1 MKQTT
6 LIFLLVFSLTVHKLS
21 QATEN
26 LSNVKN
32 QNINTTKT
40 ALIGATVLSP
50 HLEFPIKDAVVLI
63 NNGKIE
69 FIGQKGMKIQPSYK
83 KIDITGRWLVPGYI
97 DSHIHLFQSA
107 GAFTRPDL
115 IDYSNIRS
123 YKEDYD
129 WIRKNLNDTF
139 ARYLSSGVTSAVD
152 MGGPNWNFK
161 IRDKANNMLYAPQL
175 AVAGPL
181 ISPITVEQLDMG
193 DPPIIKASSTA
204 QAVDYVKQQLKQH
217 PNLIKIWWVRRPE
230 LDLNDQIEM
239 FTAAIDL
246 AHKNNVRVAVHAFE
260 METAKEA
267 IKAGADILVH
277 GVVDEL
283 VDDEFIN
290 LMKQAKVIY
299 IPTLIALTLD
309 HELYRNNVKF
319 TAFEIAHSH
328 PDIINSYRYLAEHK
342 SDYQGQIKMIAKYIP
357 YVDASDDKLEE
368 LSEGEKQIVGQ
379 IEGLLGTEAVKN
391 NIQKQSANLLKVY
404 HAGITIALGTDAGNP
419 AILHGASIFRE
430 MGMLYDAG
438 IPLSGI
444 LAAISANGA
453 KVMGKSNELGSVEV
467 GKTADFVI
475 LEKNPLENIDNF
487 SSIMA
492 VMKQGNYLTTQQ
504 INSKISKY

>member
-1 MKQTT
+1 
-6 LIFLLVFSLTVHKLS
+6 
-21 QATEN
+21 
-26 LSNVKN
+26 
-32 QNINTTKT
+32 
-40 ALIGATVLSP
+40 
-50 HLEFPIKDAVVLI
+50 
-63 NNGKIE
+63 
-69 FIGQKGMKIQPSYK
+69 
-83 KIDITGRWLVPGYI
+83 
-97 DSHIHLFQSA
+97 
-107 GAFTRPDL
+107 
-115 IDYSNIRS
+115 
-123 YKEDYD
+123 
-129 WIRKNLNDTF
+129 
-139 ARYLSSGVTSAVD
+139 
-152 MGGPNWNFK
+152 
-161 IRDKANNMLYAPQL
+161 
-175 AVAGPL
+175 
-181 ISPITVEQLDMG
+181 
-193 DPPIIKASSTA
+193 
-204 QAVDYVKQQLKQH
+204 
-217 PNLIKIWWVRRPE
+217 
-230 LDLNDQIEM
+230 
-239 FTAAIDL
+239 
-246 AHKNNVRVAVHAFE
+246 
-260 METAKEA
+260 
-267 IKAGADILVH
+267 
-277 GVVDEL
+277 
-283 VDDEFIN
+283 N